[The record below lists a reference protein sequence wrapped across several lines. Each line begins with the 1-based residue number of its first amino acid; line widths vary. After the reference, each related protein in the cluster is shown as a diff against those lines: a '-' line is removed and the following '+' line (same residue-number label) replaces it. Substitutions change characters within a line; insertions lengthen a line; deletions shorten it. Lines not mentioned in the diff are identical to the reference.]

1 MNNNNNP
8 LSHQDLMNASLLFS
22 KALSLILDDKQGIV
36 VDVQPDSGV
45 DMGENTNKVV
55 IYRLENQIHV
65 QNLEMDIQEGTVVAL
80 SDKDTNENSDNA

>member
-1 MNNNNNP
+1 MNNNNP

-80 SDKDTNENSDNA
+80 SDKDTNENSDNV

>member
-1 MNNNNNP
+1 
-8 LSHQDLMNASLLFS
+8 LLFS

-80 SDKDTNENSDNA
+80 SDKDTNENSDNV

>member
-1 MNNNNNP
+1 MNTSNP

-36 VDVQPDSGV
+36 VDVVPDSGV
-45 DMGENTNKVV
+45 DMGENTTKVV

-65 QNLEMDIQEGTVVAL
+65 QNLEMDIVEGTIVAL
-80 SDKDTNENSDNA
+80 SDKDKPEN

>member
-1 MNNNNNP
+1 
-8 LSHQDLMNASLLFS
+8 MNASLLFS

-80 SDKDTNENSDNA
+80 SDKDTNENSDNV

>member
-1 MNNNNNP
+1 MNNNNP

-22 KALSLILDDKQGIV
+22 QALSLILDDKQGIV
-36 VDVQPDSGV
+36 VDVQHDSGV

-80 SDKDTNENSDNA
+80 SDKDTNENSDNV

>member
-1 MNNNNNP
+1 MNNNNP